1 MRAFHSEDSEEFTS
15 LNPINWKG
23 GNSMYQLTKEQKI
36 ENLQEVKKN
45 LDSKIQNLNKQITD
59 IEKKIQKL
67 QTTKSFI

>member
-1 MRAFHSEDSEEFTS
+1 
-15 LNPINWKG
+15 
-23 GNSMYQLTKEQKI
+23 MYQLTKEQKI

-45 LDSKIQNLNKQITD
+45 LDSKIQNLNKQIAD